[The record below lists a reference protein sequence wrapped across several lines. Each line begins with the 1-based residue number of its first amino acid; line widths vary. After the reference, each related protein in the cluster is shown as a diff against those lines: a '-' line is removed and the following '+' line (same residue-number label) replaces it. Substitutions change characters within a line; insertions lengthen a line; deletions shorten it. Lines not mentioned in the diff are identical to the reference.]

1 MKKKTQNCLNWNW
14 PENKKMKATSKY
26 DTNYIYKYNKY
37 YNSVIIVYTWY
48 NNSTWCYNKILKHWS
63 IH

>member
-1 MKKKTQNCLNWNW
+1 
-14 PENKKMKATSKY
+14 MKATSKY

-48 NNSTWCYNKILKHWS
+48 NNST
-63 IH
+63 